1 MPSSYT
7 PSLRL
12 VLPVQGE
19 LTGTWGNTV
28 NSGLTSLV
36 DAAIAGTATVSMP
49 NSDYT
54 LTAVNEAAD
63 EARQMF
69 IRLTGTLSAQR
80 NVVCPAVS
88 KLYFV
93 SNETTGGFGINF
105 KTAAGT
111 GVVVPNGA
119 RMMLYCN
126 GTNVVEGITLF
137 NGTVNLADGVVT
149 TAKLADGAVT
159 TAKIADGAVT
169 TAKLAD
175 DSVPFA
181 KMQNI
186 ATARL
191 LGRATAGTGDVEELT
206 AIPSGVDVPA
216 ARLSGDVAVAR
227 ITNALNASGS
237 APIYACRAWV
247 NFNGTGTVA
256 IRASGNVSSITDNGA
271 GDYTVNFTTA
281 MPDADYAFCGGG
293 NNTTDT
299 FRTIVVGAQN
309 SGITASSL
317 RVQTLTNGSGSNTLA
332 DPLSVTVAI
341 FR

>member
-7 PSLRL
+7 PNLRL

-19 LTGTWGNTV
+19 LTGNWGTTV
-28 NSGLTSLV
+28 NNGLTSLV
-36 DAAIAGTATVSMP
+36 DAAIAGTATVSMTDA
-49 NSDYT
+49 NYT

-69 IRLTGTLSAQR
+69 IRLTGTLSTTR
-80 NVVCPAVS
+80 NVICPAVS

-137 NGTVNLADGVVT
+137 NGTANLADGAVT
-149 TAKLADGAVT
+149 TAKIADGAVT

-175 DSVPFA
+175 DAVTFA
-181 KMQNI
+181 KVQNI
-186 ATARL
+186 ATGTL
-191 LGRATAGTGDVEELT
+191 LGRSTAGTGDVEELT

-256 IRASGNVSSITDNGA
+256 VRASGNVSSITDG
-271 GDYTVNFTTA
+271 GTGTYTVNLTTA
-281 MPDADYAFCGGG
+281 MPDTNFA
-293 NNTTDT
+293 
-299 FRTIVVGAQN
+299 VVGSRISVGSSADASVSFN
-309 SGITASSL
+309 IASASS
-317 RVQTLTNGSGSNTLA
+317 VQMWTGWNGSTGNTYTLE
-332 DPLSVTVAI
+332 DPSQVFVAI

>member
-1 MPSSYT
+1 
-7 PSLRL
+7 
-12 VLPVQGE
+12 
-19 LTGTWGNTV
+19 
-28 NSGLTSLV
+28 
-36 DAAIAGTATVSMP
+36 MP

-54 LTAVNEAAD
+54 LTAVNEGVD

-137 NGTVNLADGVVT
+137 NGTVNLADG
-149 TAKLADGAVT
+149 AVT
-159 TAKIADGAVT
+159 TAKIADSAVT

-181 KMQNI
+181 KLQNI
-186 ATARL
+186 ATGRI
-191 LGRATAGTGDVEELT
+191 LGRATAGSGNTEELT

-216 ARLSGDVAVAR
+216 ARLSGDVAAER
-227 ITNALNASGS
+227 ITSALNASGS

-256 IRASGNVSSITDNGA
+256 IRASGNVSSITDNGT

-281 MPDADYAFCGGG
+281 MPDANY
-293 NNTTDT
+293 
-299 FRTIVVGAQN
+299 
-309 SGITASSL
+309 
-317 RVQTLTNGSGSNTLA
+317 
-332 DPLSVTVAI
+332 VTVPSSNSDNADVPPLAGATWVRVFPTNPTTGSVGIGVVNTPGTAFLDAPYVGVSI